1 MSHFTVTVALP
12 GALTEDEIPAALAEA
27 LAPFD
32 ENKDVP
38 RYVKATKAQL
48 IEKGRQ
54 EIEAYKNGTYAEFRA
69 DPVAYLAN
77 CTNLQHF
84 EYIAGG
90 AEAIAEDP
98 VLAAR
103 HAELL
108 VQFQKYA
115 DEDYERWGRRMGDAR
130 KVYRPRTFEESFPAK
145 LDWTD
150 EQVYAEEIRWY
161 EAEDIGSEGE
171 VYSEYNPQSQWDWYV
186 VGGRWGGYWKVHEKA
201 TATKGMTEASAFG
214 MAEGAADPARVD
226 VARKFDIDFDEPD
239 LYPATFAMLDSE
251 GTWHEKG
258 SMGWFGMSSGDKDED
273 VWQAEYRRLVEAES
287 DNAWFVLVDAH
298 I

>member
-12 GALTEDEIPAALAEA
+12 GTLAEHEIAGALRDA

-32 ENKDVP
+32 ENTDVP
-38 RYVKATKAQL
+38 RYVKATKVEL

-54 EIEAYKNGTYAEFRA
+54 EIEEYKRGTYAEFLS
-69 DPVAYLAN
+69 DPVAYAAK
-77 CTNLQHF
+77 CRNLRHL

-90 AEAIAEDP
+90 AEALLLEP
-98 VLAAR
+98 ELAAR
-103 HAELL
+103 YTELVAE
-108 VQFQKYA
+108 FETMA
-115 DEDYERWGRRMGDAR
+115 DEEYERFGKRLGRDRE
-130 KVYRPRTFEESFPAK
+130 VYKPMTFDGSFPAK

-161 EAEDIGSEGE
+161 EAEDIGADGE
-171 VYSEYNPQSQWDWYV
+171 VYSTYNPKSQWDWYV
-186 VGGRWGGYWKVHEKA
+186 IGGRWGGYWKVHEKA

-214 MAEGAADPARVD
+214 MADSAAAPDRVD

-287 DNAWFVLVDAH
+287 DNAWFVLVDCH